1 MDYVPLGRSGLQV
14 SRVCLG
20 TNMIGDYVDLPAS
33 SRLVNAFLDAG
44 GNFIDTSNSYAK
56 FRSEELLGEILRGR
70 KRHDVVLATKVATQM
85 GQGPHDG
92 GGSRKHIL
100 DSVEQSLKRLQT
112 DYIDLYQMH
121 RWDDTTPIEE
131 TMRTLDDL
139 VAEGK
144 VRYIGCSNYAAWQ
157 VCKAMWVSEKSGL
170 ERFVSVQP
178 SYSFLERAIERELVP
193 VCKDQDVGIIPY
205 QVLMSGMVSGR
216 YKPGEQPPAG
226 SRMAARERTR
236 TRHFNDRN
244 FRAAQQLLAFAA
256 KCEKDP
262 VQLSIAWAL
271 HKPGITSVIAGASKP
286 EQVRANLEATSIRLS
301 AEDMKVL
308 DAVGS

>member
-1 MDYVPLGRSGLQV
+1 MDYVQLGRSGLKV

-20 TNMIGDYVDLPAS
+20 TNMIGDYVDLSAS
-33 SRLVNAFLDAG
+33 GQLVNAFLDAG
-44 GNFIDTSNSYAK
+44 GNFIDTSNSYANS
-56 FRSEELLGEILRGR
+56 RSEALLGEILRGR
-70 KRHDVVLATKVATQM
+70 KRHEVVLATKVATQV

-100 DSVEQSLKRLQT
+100 DAVEQSLKRLQT

-121 RWDDTTPIEE
+121 RWDDSTPIEE

-139 VAEGK
+139 VRQGK

-157 VCKAMWVSEKSGL
+157 VCKAMWVSEKAGL
-170 ERFVSVQP
+170 ERFVSTQP
-178 SYSFLERAIERELVP
+178 AYSFLDRAIERELVP
-193 VCKDQDVGIIPY
+193 VCKDQDIGIIPY
-205 QVLMSGMVSGR
+205 QVLLSGMVSGR
-216 YKPGEQPPAG
+216 YKPGQAPPTG
-226 SRMAARERTR
+226 SRMAARERSRVRYFDDR
-236 TRHFNDRN
+236 T
-244 FRAAQQLLAFAA
+244 FRATQAVLELAEKYA
-256 KCEKDP
+256 KNP

-286 EQVRANLEATSIRLS
+286 EQARANLEATAIHLS
-301 AEDMKVL
+301 PEELKAL